1 MESEARPDKDIGS
14 QGLRKRILQMGHSWL
29 TPFPGDEVQV
39 HYSGRVEGGAYFDSS
54 RDRGAPFCFK
64 SGQCEVIKGWE
75 EGVATMK
82 KGERAI
88 FTIPPDLAYGET
100 GLPPLIPPNSTLI
113 YDIEMLSWNT
123 IRDLTGDGGIL
134 KKIMTEGEGWA
145 TPKDG
150 DEVLVKYEVRLENGT
165 EVSKCDEGSEFHLGD
180 DLPCPAISKA
190 VKTMRRGE
198 KAELS
203 VRFSYGF
210 KQIGNEVTRTDGAI
224 PPNSNLIICL
234 ELISWKSVIDIMG
247 DKKVLKKIMKA
258 GEGFDRPSE
267 GSLAKVAYI
276 GKLENGTV
284 FERKGSRE
292 EPLELLCF
300 EEQINEGLD
309 RAIMTMRKGEQAL
322 VTIQADGHEVSGM
335 VSANSLHH
343 YEVELIDFTKERP
356 FWKMENH
363 EKLEA
368 CERKKHD
375 GNMLFKAGKFWH
387 ASKKYEKAEKYI
399 EFDHSFTDEEKVQ
412 ANALRISCNLNN
424 AACKLKL
431 GEYLEASKQCTKVLE
446 LDPSNIKA
454 LYRRS
459 QSYLRISELEKAEA
473 DIRRALTIDPSNR
486 DVKLVYKELQVKQK
500 EYIRH
505 QTQIFSTML
514 SRMG

>member
-1 MESEARPDKDIGS
+1 MESEARPDTDIGS
-14 QGLRKRILQMGHSWL
+14 QGLRKRVLQMGHSWL
-29 TPFPGDEVQV
+29 TPFPV

-54 RDRGAPFCFK
+54 RDRGAPFWFK
-64 SGQCEVIKGWE
+64 LGQCEVIKGWE

-180 DLPCPAISKA
+180 DLPCLAISKA

-247 DKKVLKKIMKA
+247 DKKVLKKIMKV

-343 YEVELIDFTKERP
+343 YEVELIDFTK
-356 FWKMENH
+356 
-363 EKLEA
+363 
-368 CERKKHD
+368 
-375 GNMLFKAGKFWH
+375 
-387 ASKKYEKAEKYI
+387 AEKYI

-431 GEYLEASKQCTKVLE
+431 GEYLEASKQCTKVLD

>member
-1 MESEARPDKDIGS
+1 MESEARPDTDIGS

-29 TPFPGDEVQV
+29 TPFPV

-54 RDRGAPFCFK
+54 RDRGAPFWFK
-64 SGQCEVIKGWE
+64 LGQCEVIKGWE

-100 GLPPLIPPNSTLI
+100 
-113 YDIEMLSWNT
+113 
-123 IRDLTGDGGIL
+123 DLTGDGGIL

-247 DKKVLKKIMKA
+247 DKKVLKKIMKV

-267 GSLAKVAYI
+267 GSLAK
-276 GKLENGTV
+276 GTIFPTCV
-284 FERKGSRE
+284 TLK
-292 EPLELLCF
+292 CF
-300 EEQINEGLD
+300 VLEQINEGLD

-343 YEVELIDFTKERP
+343 YEVELIDFT
-356 FWKMENH
+356 
-363 EKLEA
+363 
-368 CERKKHD
+368 
-375 GNMLFKAGKFWH
+375 
-387 ASKKYEKAEKYI
+387 KAEKYI